1 MVRSYNPW
9 TILNFHTLIIFSVI
23 DQQVDFVNKK
33 QFHIVQECKFNS
45 CCQKEQQRKYH
56 QGMHVQE
63 GVGAIAPQ

>member
-45 CCQKEQQRKYH
+45 CCQKEQ
-56 QGMHVQE
+56 
-63 GVGAIAPQ
+63 